1 MPDVVVT
8 MCRMD
13 DLDEKG
19 YRWELYESHMIYKLE
34 DAEYIPYYVYFRE

>member
-1 MPDVVVT
+1 MN
-8 MCRMD
+8 

-19 YRWELYESHMIYKLE
+19 YRWKLYESHMIYKLE